1 MSCLTCSVPK
11 TNLKIKPVNCLKS
24 FPFAP
29 QRRGKSLHFLLLVL
43 FLDDCCFCVT
53 YFVLPFPQFGGVPW
67 TITLHKKKVS
77 FFLLVL
83 LSESKCSKLK
93 ISSKS
98 KRKKKK
104 IHSQQG
110 FGSESV
116 KLLYR

>member
-11 TNLKIKPVNCLKS
+11 TNFKIKPVNCLKS

-67 TITLHKKKVS
+67 TITLYKKVS

-98 KRKKKK
+98 KRKKEK

-110 FGSESV
+110 FGSGSV